1 MFIINPILFTVHPLL
16 QRVHS
21 ILQAFSWGTYD
32 VARVAYDA
40 AGNSA
45 SCYFK
50 VYVLEEFCP
59 KLEDPVGGVQH
70 CTDWGPGGRF
80 KVCKIEC
87 NEGLKFS
94 TEVRE
99 VPSSRLLN

>member
-1 MFIINPILFTVHPLL
+1 MELKCKTLLGLFSLVLISVYCL
-16 QRVHS
+16 FQ
-21 ILQAFSWGTYD
+21 QAFSWGTYD

-50 VYVLEEFCP
+50 VYVLDDFCP
-59 KLEDPVGGVQH
+59 KLEDPVGGVQR

-94 TEVRE
+94 TEVRDL
-99 VPSSRLLN
+99 V